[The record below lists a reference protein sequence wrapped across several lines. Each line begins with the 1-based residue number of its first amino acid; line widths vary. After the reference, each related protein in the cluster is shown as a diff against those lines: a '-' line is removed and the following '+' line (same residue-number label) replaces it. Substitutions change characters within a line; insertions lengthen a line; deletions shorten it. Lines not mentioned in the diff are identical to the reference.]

1 MPELPDCLRGA
12 GELRI
17 MKSHFDLLSN
27 AFGSRTPRRGKIIV
41 FRAGH
46 MRSERIS
53 IYGFLVALLCL
64 AMVQYC
70 GMAWA
75 FHQSKPVADHY
86 APVNNHAK
94 SPNLCL
100 TDLSL
105 VDDPDD
111 LDDDE
116 DLPVSITPL
125 ILADYLISSA
135 FGAQIAAYCL
145 NSTENQIL
153 LSSRT
158 LPLLI

>member
-1 MPELPDCLRGA
+1 MRNQFHFGLLFTEIGLPERG
-12 GELRI
+12 G
-17 MKSHFDLLSN
+17 M
-27 AFGSRTPRRGKIIV
+27 IV
-41 FRAGH
+41 FRARH
-46 MRSERIS
+46 MRSKRIS
-53 IYGFLVALLCL
+53 THGFLIALCCL

-86 APVNNHAK
+86 APLNEHSQ
-94 SPNLCL
+94 SPHLCL
-100 TDLSL
+100 TDLSFA
-105 VDDPDD
+105 DDPDD

-125 ILADYLISSA
+125 ILADYLMSSA
-135 FGAQIAAYCL
+135 FSAQIAAHCL
-145 NSTENQIL
+145 NSTENQIP